1 MVNYLEIV
9 TLCVSI
15 ILVIFHSHKMLNFT
29 AKAKENYF
37 CQCSIRISLFA
48 ILFIIKFNNTE
59 IFVIIKGT
67 LIIIE
72 LSKILDIPLNERNF
86 SILIVSLPYNEVNI
100 KTINKLFSSSPIST
114 NFYKRKIVLDGISNL
129 DIFRSFESQI
139 PFVFVNFGSH

>member
-1 MVNYLEIV
+1 MRKIIFVWRICWKCSYFAWSLESEAKMVNYLEIV
-9 TLCVSI
+9 STLCVSI

-37 CQCSIRISLFA
+37 YQCSIRISLFA

-72 LSKILDIPLNERNF
+72 LSKILDIPLNEHNF
-86 SILIVSLPYNEVNI
+86 FTFRLYLSYLYHITKLI
-100 KTINKLFSSSPIST
+100 
-114 NFYKRKIVLDGISNL
+114 
-129 DIFRSFESQI
+129 
-139 PFVFVNFGSH
+139 